1 MEKDGDREK
10 KNGRILFDR
19 PKPTVGCG
27 ANGGG
32 GGGGGGRIIMI
43 KGDKHKDRKSN
54 SIFNIKRNR
63 SFLDLNPKCS

>member
-1 MEKDGDREK
+1 MTE
-10 KNGRILFDR
+10 KNGKILFER
-19 PKPTVGCG
+19 PKPTVACG

-32 GGGGGGRIIMI
+32 GGGIITIMI

-54 SIFNIKRNR
+54 TIFKIKRNR